1 MQSIGKGLKERSSPM
16 GNGRILVMD
25 DEEIIQDVLSSM
37 LDFLGYEVQ
46 VAAEGAQAVQMYCE
60 AMESGNPFDAV
71 IMDLTIP
78 GGVGGKDAVR
88 DLLKIDPAAKAIVSS
103 GYSTDP
109 VVMNYQEHG
118 FKGVIRKPFKIEDL
132 KEAIQ
137 KVV

>member
-1 MQSIGKGLKERSSPM
+1 M
-16 GNGRILVMD
+16 GNGKILVMD
-25 DEEIIQDVLSSM
+25 DEEIIQDVLSNM

-46 VAAEGAQAVQMYCE
+46 VAAEGSQAVQMYRE

-78 GGVGGKDAVR
+78 GGVGGKDAIR
-88 DLLKIDPAAKAIVSS
+88 DLLKIDPQAKAIVSS

-109 VVMNYQEHG
+109 VVTNYQEHG
-118 FKGVIRKPFKIEDL
+118 FKGVIHKPFKIEEL